1 MAQCSCYTKVWR
13 GLARLPF
20 RVYQYLYIEV
30 CEFHASFLRVTP
42 ASITRVN
49 NANIINMKKIILYIA
64 ASIDGRIAEPDGGI
78 EWLSEFPITK
88 EMNYGYKEFMASI
101 DTIIMGGRSWR
112 ELSNMDA
119 MGAYADKAVYV
130 VSRHDWGEKGNIK
143 FITEN
148 VIKRIVDMRNETG
161 KDIWLFGGGELV
173 SMLLAADLVDEM
185 QIAYIPVILGKGI
198 SLFPEQAK
206 ESKWE
211 LIESKNYSSGIIMV
225 EYQKKK

>member
-1 MAQCSCYTKVWR
+1 M
-13 GLARLPF
+13 
-20 RVYQYLYIEV
+20 
-30 CEFHASFLRVTP
+30 RVTP
-42 ASITRVN
+42 VNITRVN
-49 NANIINMKKIILYIA
+49 NANIIHMKKIILYIA

-101 DTIIMGGRSWR
+101 DIIIMGGRSWR

-119 MGAYADKAVYV
+119 MGAYADKTIYV
-130 VSRHDWGEKGNIK
+130 VSRHDWGEKENIK

-148 VIKRIVDMRNETG
+148 VIERISALRNEPG
-161 KDIWLFGGGELV
+161 KNIWLFGGGELV
-173 SMLLAADLVDEM
+173 SMLLAAGLVDEM

-198 SLFPEQAK
+198 PLFPEQPK

-211 LIESKNYSSGIIMV
+211 LKGSRNYSSGIVMV
-225 EYQKKK
+225 EYQKKI

>member
-1 MAQCSCYTKVWR
+1 ME
-13 GLARLPF
+13 L
-20 RVYQYLYIEV
+20 
-30 CEFHASFLRVTP
+30 
-42 ASITRVN
+42 
-49 NANIINMKKIILYIA
+49 IIRKIKSMKKIILYIA
-64 ASIDGRIAEPDGGI
+64 ASLDGRIGEPDGGI
-78 EWLSEFPITK
+78 EWLSEYPITE

-119 MGAYADKAVYV
+119 MGAYADKTVYV
-130 VSRHDWGEKGNIK
+130 VSRHDWGEKENLK
-143 FITEN
+143 FITGN
-148 VIKRIVDMRNETG
+148 VIERIVALRNEPG

-198 SLFPEQAK
+198 PLFPEQPK

-211 LIESKNYSSGIIMV
+211 LIATEIFNSNIILSKYSKEEYYKES
-225 EYQKKK
+225 

>member
-1 MAQCSCYTKVWR
+1 ME
-13 GLARLPF
+13 L
-20 RVYQYLYIEV
+20 
-30 CEFHASFLRVTP
+30 
-42 ASITRVN
+42 
-49 NANIINMKKIILYIA
+49 IIRRIKNMKKIILYIA

-78 EWLSEFPITK
+78 EWLSEFPITE
-88 EMNYGYKEFMASI
+88 EMNYGYKEFMDAI

-130 VSRHDWGEKGNIK
+130 VSRHDWGEKGNIR

-148 VIKRIVDMRNETG
+148 VIEHIITLRNERG

-173 SMLLAADLVDEM
+173 SMLLAADIVDEM

-198 SLFPEQAK
+198 PLFPEQPK
-206 ESKWE
+206 ESKWDIGSSE
-211 LIESKNYSSGIIMV
+211 LHNSGILKV
-225 EYQKKK
+225 DYKKKLSANLE

>member
-1 MAQCSCYTKVWR
+1 V
-13 GLARLPF
+13 LPAN
-20 RVYQYLYIEV
+20 LNGI
-30 CEFHASFLRVTP
+30 FL
-42 ASITRVN
+42 TRKKN
-49 NANIINMKKIILYIA
+49 KNMKKIILYIA

-78 EWLSEFPITK
+78 EWLSEFPITE

-101 DTIIMGGRSWR
+101 DSIIMGGRSWR

-119 MGAYADKAVYV
+119 MGAYAGKTIYM
-130 VSRHDWGEKGNIK
+130 VSRHDWGETENTK

-148 VIKRIVDMRNETG
+148 VIEHITALRKEPG
-161 KDIWLFGGGELV
+161 KNIWLFGGGELV
-173 SMLLAADLVDEM
+173 SVLLAADLVDEM

-198 SLFPEQAK
+198 PLFPDQPK

-211 LIESKNYSSGIIMV
+211 LTDSKSYSSGIVMV

>member
-1 MAQCSCYTKVWR
+1 
-13 GLARLPF
+13 
-20 RVYQYLYIEV
+20 
-30 CEFHASFLRVTP
+30 
-42 ASITRVN
+42 
-49 NANIINMKKIILYIA
+49 MKKIILYIA

-78 EWLSEFPITK
+78 EWLSEFPITD

-119 MGAYADKAVYV
+119 MGAYAGKTIYV
-130 VSRHDWGEKGNIK
+130 VSRNDWGETDNTK

-148 VIKRIVDMRNETG
+148 VTERITTLRNEPG
-161 KDIWLFGGGELV
+161 KNIWLFGGGELV

-185 QIAYIPVILGKGI
+185 HIAFIPVILGKGI
-198 SLFPEQAK
+198 LLFPEQSK

-211 LIESKNYSSGIIMV
+211 VIKTNNYSSGIVMV
-225 EYQKKK
+225 EYHKRNEPN